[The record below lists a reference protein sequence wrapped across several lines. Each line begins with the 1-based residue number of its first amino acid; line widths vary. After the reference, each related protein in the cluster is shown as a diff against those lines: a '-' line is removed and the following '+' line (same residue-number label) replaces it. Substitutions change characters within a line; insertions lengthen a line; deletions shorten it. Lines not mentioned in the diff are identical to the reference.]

1 MLIDDQ
7 ILESEQMQ
15 FINPLIKKVDSK
27 AQFERWNTAKQRDSS
42 IVKTIKKQ
50 HDFHLKIIRKLHKA
64 GVTFISGTDAGIGV
78 TIPGFSIH
86 QELAFYKEAGF
97 SNYETLK
104 TATINA
110 SKTHTIMNNMG
121 TIEVG
126 KIANLI
132 VVDDNPLLDLSVLKK
147 PTTVFIKGRKL
158 NRKTLD
164 NYEKKAKK
172 RNNLIASAF
181 RYLENLIV
189 EK

>member
-7 ILESEQMQ
+7 ILESEQLQ

-27 AQFERWNTAKQRDSS
+27 AQFERWNMAKQIDSS

-86 QELAFYKEAGF
+86 QELAFYKEAGL
-97 SNYETLK
+97 SNYEILK
-104 TATINA
+104 TATVNA
-110 SKTHTIMNNMG
+110 SKTHSIMNNMG

-132 VVDDNPLLDLSVLKK
+132 VVDDNPLLDLTVLKK

-164 NYEKKAKK
+164 NYEKKAKN